1 MTTLQKIVTEAK
13 KIRKAH
19 PNKYAKWTDY
29 VKEASKKYKAAP
41 VKKKVGNYKLNKTE
55 FDETR
60 IPIKPRKKT
69 EKKKKVYAVT
79 RAHGGQFKKITR
91 VGATHSDKGSHNTT
105 IRVVSGMYKLSGVE
119 PHKGK
124 YFIDWTYNGV
134 KQKKYYDKMPK
145 DVYRGFNGIYYMMVL
160 TDKGTTLTPL
170 INAKTNKIIKRK

>member
-29 VKEASKKYKAAP
+29 VKEASKKYKSAP
-41 VKKKVGNYKLNKTE
+41 VKKKVGNYKLNRTE

-91 VGATHSDKGSHNTT
+91 VGATHTDKGSHNTT
-105 IRVVSGMYKLSGVE
+105 IRVVSGVEINRDLMQKLKMSMFADS
-119 PHKGK
+119 H
-124 YFIDWTYNGV
+124 YNDEIKWLREEIKHDKSKAPGNRL
-134 KQKKYYDKMPK
+134 KIKNLQAKAKEARQISIKLRRAINKK
-145 DVYRGFNGIYYMMVL
+145 
-160 TDKGTTLTPL
+160 
-170 INAKTNKIIKRK
+170 

>member
-19 PNKYAKWTDY
+19 PKKYAKWTDY

-41 VKKKVGNYKLNKTE
+41 VKKKVGNYKLNRTE

-105 IRVVSGMYKLSGVE
+105 IRVVSGTRNMYTVRDGIEKEITFQLSRIE
-119 PHKGK
+119 EFKNKKKNKTITPAEQKRL
-124 YFIDWTYNGV
+124 TYLPTYIRSL
-134 KQKKYYDKMPK
+134 KAQL
-145 DVYRGFNGIYYMMVL
+145 REQ
-160 TDKGTTLTPL
+160 
-170 INAKTNKIIKRK
+170 NKHITQSLK